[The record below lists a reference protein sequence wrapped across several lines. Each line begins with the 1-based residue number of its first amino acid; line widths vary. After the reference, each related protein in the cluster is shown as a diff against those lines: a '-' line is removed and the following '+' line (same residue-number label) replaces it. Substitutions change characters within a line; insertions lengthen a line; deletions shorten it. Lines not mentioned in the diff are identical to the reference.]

1 MTHKERV
8 ASLMLHLKC
17 TEAEAEDIIAYD
29 AQVDKGEPT
38 KYDLTPEQMKITK
51 KYRNTGTREKKPTS
65 YEFTQREKKA
75 NPTKSAIISKI
86 AEMLVA
92 NGYEAVDIT
101 KKEREIDFKVGETEF
116 TVMLTQHRAKK

>member
-51 KYRNTGTREKKPTS
+51 K
-65 YEFTQREKKA
+65 
-75 NPTKSAIISKI
+75 
-86 AEMLVA
+86 
-92 NGYEAVDIT
+92 
-101 KKEREIDFKVGETEF
+101 EREIDFKVGETEF